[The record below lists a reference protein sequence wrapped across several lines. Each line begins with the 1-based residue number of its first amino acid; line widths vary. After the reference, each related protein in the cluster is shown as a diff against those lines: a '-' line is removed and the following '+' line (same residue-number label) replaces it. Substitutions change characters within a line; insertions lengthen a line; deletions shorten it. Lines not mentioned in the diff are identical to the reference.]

1 MDDAAR
7 PAGAAS
13 TASPAASSTV
23 LPAPTPFRLTQR
35 PADAASAPRLDPSQQ
50 AVVAH
55 RGGPLLVLAGPGTGK
70 TTTLVEAVFD
80 RTRGPGALAPEEILV
95 LTFSRAA
102 AAELRDR
109 IGSRLAQA
117 AREASEQRSAF
128 EQRSASE
135 QDSAS
140 ERSSAAEPGS
150 VAERR
155 SRETETDAAAD
166 PSGGAV
172 PAQRAPEREAAP
184 TAEPPP
190 EPLAH
195 RSALVSGTPTATT
208 FHSFCFALLGQY
220 RDPDL
225 FADPLRLLSAP
236 EQDVVIRE
244 LVKGT
249 VEPGAWGRG
258 PGGWP
263 QALREALGTRGF
275 AEELR
280 AVLLRS
286 REIGLAPE
294 QLAAFAARAGR
305 ADWSAAAAFFEEY
318 LDVADARGVL
328 DYAELVHRAVL
339 LAESDEVRAAIRS
352 RYRAV
357 FVDEYQD
364 TDPAQVRL
372 LRALAGDGR
381 ELVVVGDP
389 DQSIYAFR
397 GAEVNGILDFPE
409 QFPRADGRAA
419 DITVLDT
426 SRRAGPVL
434 LNASRELAR
443 RMPITRLPAE
453 QVRKHR
459 RLLSADA
466 LPFGDGRVEAATY
479 SDSGTELAAAADL
492 LRRAHLESGMP
503 WEDMAVLV
511 RTGDQLVAV
520 RRALNAANVPVE
532 VLGDDLPIAQEPAVA
547 MLLSALRCAADP
559 AVLTPETARAL
570 LTGPMGGMDG
580 AGLRRLGRALRD
592 QEQAAIAARRDAAEA
607 GDGIDI
613 DADADRAS
621 ARSADQLIR
630 EAVADPRLFA
640 GIEPQL
646 AGRALTIA
654 RLLQAAAQV
663 LDAGGAVQDAL
674 WILWHG
680 DDRHRASE
688 SVVADI
694 ADTDGP
700 GDSGRSGTRRARV
713 RTGWPERLQRAAERG
728 GVAGR
733 LADRDLDAVIALFA
747 LAERAAERAGGI
759 SGRAGAADFVSNL
772 QAQVIVADIL
782 AEKAARGGAVQIA
795 TAHKSKG
802 LQWRVVVVA
811 GVQEGLWPDLRR
823 RGALLEPDRIGPGGL
838 VEPLSS
844 AAILAEER
852 RLFYVAVTRAREHL
866 AVSAVESADEEGD
879 QPSRFL
885 RELGVEPEPAGYR
898 RRRPLSLSALV
909 ADLRRTATDPA
920 APAPL
925 RDAAVT
931 RLATLAAAAGG
942 DGRRLFPSAD
952 PLRWWGLYD
961 YTANES
967 PVVDPEAPVRLSPS
981 GVDALDACALKWFL
995 ERQAAAEEQT
1005 TDSLAFGRVFHAI
1018 AEEVALG
1025 RTKPDIDVMMERL
1038 DRVWDSL
1045 PFDARWKSEQE
1056 RRAARRALEKFL
1068 HWHEDPAR
1076 GRRLVDAE
1084 REFTETVEVGG
1095 VSVKLTGK
1103 MDRIEVDTEGRLY
1116 VVDFKTG
1123 KHPKSTREAAEDPQ
1137 LGVYQVMIRAEGY
1150 QGGEVA
1156 GAELVYPRDEKNAP
1170 GPTVVTQPGLA
1181 GSADPQWAEDLIA
1194 GVAQRVLD
1202 ERFTATGDEQKHC
1215 RVCRLSKACPKRPD
1229 GRELPL

>member
-1 MDDAAR
+1 MNGAAR
-7 PAGAAS
+7 PAGAAGGG
-13 TASPAASSTV
+13 PLVAAG
-23 LPAPTPFRLTQR
+23 PTPFRLTSR
-35 PADAASAPRLDPSQQ
+35 PAGAASAPRLDPAQQ

-55 RGGPLLVLAGPGTGK
+55 RAGPLLVLAGPGTGK
-70 TTTLVEAVFD
+70 TTTLVEAVLD

-109 IGSRLAQA
+109 IGSRLAQI
-117 AREASEQRSAF
+117 
-128 EQRSASE
+128 
-135 QDSAS
+135 
-140 ERSSAAEPGS
+140 G
-150 VAERR
+150 
-155 SRETETDAAAD
+155 
-166 PSGGAV
+166 
-172 PAQRAPEREAAP
+172 REAAGADEAAGDEGSAAAP
-184 TAEPPP
+184 SSSSSPPSPSPSTSAEPPP

-195 RSALVSGTPTATT
+195 RGVLASGTPTATT

-244 LVKGT
+244 LVRGT
-249 VEPGAWGRG
+249 VEPGAWGAG

-286 REIGLAPE
+286 RELGLAPQ
-294 QLAAFAARAGR
+294 QLSAFAERAGR
-305 ADWSAAAAFFEEY
+305 ADWRAAAAFFEEY

-339 LAESDEVRAAIRS
+339 VAETDEVRTAIRS

-372 LRALAGDGR
+372 LHALAGDGR

-397 GAEVNGILDFPE
+397 GADVNGILDFPDR
-409 QFPRADGRAA
+409 FPRRDGRPA
-419 DITVLDT
+419 DIRVLDT

-434 LNASRELAR
+434 LRASRELAR

-459 RLLSADA
+459 RLLPAGVP
-466 LPFGDGRVEAATY
+466 PFGDGGIEVATY
-479 SDSGTELAAAADL
+479 SDSGSELTAAADL
-492 LRRAHLESGMP
+492 LRRAHLEHSVP
-503 WEDMAVLV
+503 WEEMAVLV

-532 VLGDDLPIAQEPAVA
+532 VLGDDVPIAQEPAVA
-547 MLLSALRCAADP
+547 MLLLALRCAADP
-559 AVLTPETARAL
+559 TALTQETARTL

-592 QEQAAIAARRDAAEA
+592 QEQAAIAARRRAANSDNDDQANDATPVS
-607 GDGIDI
+607 DDT
-613 DADADRAS
+613 DRPS
-621 ARSADQLIR
+621 ARPADQLIR
-630 EAVADPRLFA
+630 EAVADPRLFT
-640 GIEPQL
+640 GVDPQL
-646 AGRALTIA
+646 SGRALTIA
-654 RLLQAAAQV
+654 QLLQAAAQV

-674 WILWHG
+674 WVLWHG
-680 DDRHRASE
+680 DDRSRAAE
-688 SVVADI
+688 SAAADSPAGSTAPPDP
-694 ADTDGP
+694 ADSAHTAGA
-700 GDSGRSGTRRARV
+700 TAAKRARI

-728 GVAGR
+728 GAAGR
-733 LADRDLDAVIALFA
+733 YADRDLDAVIALFA
-747 LAERAAERAGGI
+747 LAERAADRAGGV
-759 SGRAGAADFVSNL
+759 SGRAGVADFAGNL
-772 QAQVIVADIL
+772 QAQAIVADIL
-782 AEKAARGGAVQIA
+782 AEKASRGGAVQLA

-823 RGALLEPDRIGPGGL
+823 RGSLLEPDRIGPGGL
-838 VEPLSS
+838 VDPLSPN
-844 AAILAEER
+844 ALLAEER

-866 AVSAVESADEEGD
+866 AVSAVSSDDEDGE

-885 RELGVEPEPAGYR
+885 GELGIEPEPAGYR
-898 RRRPLSLSALV
+898 RRRPLSLSALI

-920 APAPL
+920 APAAL
-925 RDAAVT
+925 REAAVA
-931 RLATLAAAAGG
+931 RLAKLAAATGG
-942 DGRRLFPSAD
+942 EGHRLFPSAD
-952 PLRWWGLYD
+952 PGRWWGLFD
-961 YTANES
+961 FTANES
-967 PVVDPEAPVRLSPS
+967 PVVDPAAPVPLSPS

-995 ERQAAAEEQT
+995 ERKAAAEEQT

-1018 AEEVALG
+1018 AEEVALEK
-1025 RTKPDIDVMMERL
+1025 TKPDIDVMMARL

-1045 PFDARWKSEQE
+1045 PFDARWKSDQE
-1056 RRAARRALEKFL
+1056 RRAARRALERFL

-1076 GRRLVDAE
+1076 GRTVVDAE
-1084 REFTETVEVGG
+1084 REFAETVEVGG

-1103 MDRIEVDTEGRLY
+1103 MDRIEVDSEGRLY

-1123 KHPKSTREAAEDPQ
+1123 KHPKSKNEAAADPQ
-1137 LGVYQVMIRAEGY
+1137 LGVYQVMIKAEGY

-1156 GAELVYPRDEKNAP
+1156 QAELVYPRDDKDTP
-1170 GPTVVTQPGLA
+1170 GPTVVAQPGLA

-1194 GVAQRVLD
+1194 GVALRVLD
-1202 ERFTATGDEQKHC
+1202 ERFTASGDEQKHC
-1215 RVCRLSKACPKRPD
+1215 RTCRLSKACPKRPD

>member
-1 MDDAAR
+1 MASG
-7 PAGAAS
+7 AGERGAG
-13 TASPAASSTV
+13 SS
-23 LPAPTPFRLTQR
+23 
-35 PADAASAPRLDPSQQ
+35 
-50 AVVAH
+50 
-55 RGGPLLVLAGPGTGK
+55 G
-70 TTTLVEAVFD
+70 
-80 RTRGPGALAPEEILV
+80 
-95 LTFSRAA
+95 
-102 AAELRDR
+102 
-109 IGSRLAQA
+109 
-117 AREASEQRSAF
+117 
-128 EQRSASE
+128 
-135 QDSAS
+135 
-140 ERSSAAEPGS
+140 
-150 VAERR
+150 
-155 SRETETDAAAD
+155 
-166 PSGGAV
+166 
-172 PAQRAPEREAAP
+172 
-184 TAEPPP
+184 EPPL

-195 RSALVSGTPTATT
+195 RGVLASGTPTATT

-220 RDPDL
+220 RDPEL

-249 VEPGAWGRG
+249 VEPDAWGAG
-258 PGGWP
+258 PHGWP

-280 AVLLRS
+280 AVMLRS
-286 REIGLAPE
+286 RELGLAPE
-294 QLAAFAARAGR
+294 QLAGFATRAGR
-305 ADWSAAAAFFEEY
+305 ADWQAAAAFFEEY

-339 LAESDEVRAAIRS
+339 LAETEEVRAAIRR
-352 RYRAV
+352 RYKAV

-372 LRALAGDGR
+372 LRVLAGDGR

-397 GAEVNGILDFPE
+397 GADVNGILDFPE
-409 QFPRADGRAA
+409 QFPRADGRPA

-434 LNASRELAR
+434 LRASRELAR
-443 RMPITRLPAE
+443 RMPIARLPAE

-459 RLLSADA
+459 RLLSAGADA
-466 LPFGDGRVEAATY
+466 TGGGSSTGAGSGTGTGTGTGAVSGTSAGAASAFPFGDGHVEAATY
-479 SDSGTELAAAADL
+479 SDSGAELSAAADL
-492 LRRAHLESGMP
+492 LRRAHLERGVP
-503 WEDMAVLV
+503 WEEMAVLV

-547 MLLSALRCAADP
+547 TLLSALRCAADP
-559 AVLTPETARAL
+559 TALTPETARAM

-592 QEQAAIAARRDAAEA
+592 QEQAAIAARRRAAEA
-607 GDGIDI
+607 RDSGADGADKADKADDATPNGDEP
-613 DADADRAS
+613 DRAS

-630 EAVADPRLFA
+630 DAVADPRLFT
-640 GIEPQL
+640 GIDPQL
-646 AGRALTIA
+646 GGRALTIA
-654 RLLQAAAQV
+654 RLLHATAQV

-680 DDRHRASE
+680 DDRLRAAE
-688 SVVADI
+688 HA
-694 ADTDGP
+694 AANPDGP
-700 GDSGRSGTRRARV
+700 AGVSASASVGTVSVGAGGPGDPRDSGRSGTRRARV

-747 LAERAAERAGGI
+747 LAERAAERAGGV
-759 SGRAGAADFVSNL
+759 SGRAGVADFISNL
-772 QAQVIVADIL
+772 QAQAIVADIL
-782 AEKAARGGAVQIA
+782 AEKAVRGGAVQIA

-823 RGALLEPDRIGPGGL
+823 RGSLLEPDRIGPGGL

-844 AAILAEER
+844 AALLAEER

-866 AVSAVESADEEGD
+866 AVSAVESADEDGE

-885 RELGVEPEPAGYR
+885 RELGVEAEPAGYR
-898 RRRPLSLSALV
+898 RRRPLSLSALI

-925 RDAAVT
+925 RDAAVA
-931 RLATLAAAAGG
+931 RLAKLAAASGR

-952 PLRWWGLYD
+952 PGRWWGLYE

-967 PVVDPEAPVRLSPS
+967 PVVDPAAPVPLSPS

-995 ERQAAAEEQT
+995 ERRAGAEEQT
-1005 TDSLAFGRVFHAI
+1005 NDSLAFGRVFHAI

-1025 RTKPDIDVMMERL
+1025 RTKPDIDVMMGRL
-1038 DRVWDSL
+1038 DRVWDAL
-1045 PFDARWKSEQE
+1045 PFDARWKSDQE

-1076 GRRLVDAE
+1076 GRKLVDAE

-1095 VSVKLTGK
+1095 VAVRLTGK
-1103 MDRIEVDTEGRLY
+1103 MDRIEVDSEGRLY

-1123 KHPKSTREAAEDPQ
+1123 KHPKSRPEAATDPQ
-1137 LGVYQVMIRAEGY
+1137 LGVYQVMIKAEGY

-1156 GAELVYPRDEKNAP
+1156 QAELVYPRDEKDAP
-1170 GPTVVTQPGLA
+1170 GPTVVAQPGLA
-1181 GSADPQWAEDLIA
+1181 ESADPQWAEDLIA

-1202 ERFTATGDEQKHC
+1202 ERFTASGDEQKHC